1 MTAGTDWWVRTFSNN
16 FSLKCVNLLPF
27 LICCPWTSS
36 QVFRLFE
43 IPIFLQQTV
52 CCDPGFPSFDCILW
66 HFATKIKTSNICC
79 KCQHWPRPGQSLLF
93 FVRFRVQRIAIK
105 GRWSQIKKQCPIGFK
120 IIDSSFSDFKWLI
133 KYVCR
138 EEIECGQW
146 GGLHIF
152 CLNKRIDSWPEIWEL
167 RCQNTT
173 RWGLRA

>member
-1 MTAGTDWWVRTFSNN
+1 MRCPKFRFQIWIIVFDELELIIFVSQGLTLSTA
-16 FSLKCVNLLPF
+16 SLV
-27 LICCPWTSS
+27 
-36 QVFRLFE
+36 
-43 IPIFLQQTV
+43 FLQQTV

-79 KCQHWPRPGQSLLF
+79 KCQHWPSPGQSLLF

-105 GRWSQIKKQCPIGFK
+105 GRWSQIKKQCPPIQFKK

-138 EEIECGQW
+138 AEIECGQW

-152 CLNKRIDSWPEIWEL
+152 CLNKKIDSWPEIWER

-173 RWGLRA
+173 RWGYI